1 MGSGRR
7 LTVIPSV
14 MDESLADD
22 PTYRAGVLMGRQ
34 QAVTDVM
41 ELLLDPEGGTTADKL
56 LSVMEWCVESL
67 EEGKTEAHLM
77 VDALRDDGD

>member
-34 QAVTDVM
+34 QSITDVM
-41 ELLLDPEGGTTADKL
+41 DLLLDPGRGSAADKL
-56 LSVMEWCVESL
+56 LSVMEWCVQSL
-67 EEGKTEAHLM
+67 EEGKAEVHLM
-77 VDALRDDGD
+77 VDALRDDGG